1 MERHASWVPVV
12 AVMLIVVGLVTLA
25 APAPAHAFDPQLALA
40 LASAA
45 GAITMIT
52 VYLVVSNSREKDRAA
67 SMSGI
72 YTCREPESA
81 GPMGCAGPSR
91 PVSGASAIAEGPM
104 GAESHTGGGGMPMPT
119 EGPMASVGPMPT
131 AGPMVSAGPMPTAG
145 PMISV
150 GPMPSAADAALQSAA
165 SPMFADGRSAAELR
179 SGRSLVCPGGQA
191 AGPMGC
197 DGAMA
202 PAAGHSTRGSGA
214 SAPASMSSPYLGQ

>member
-52 VYLVVSNSREKDRAA
+52 VYLIVSNSREKDRAA
-67 SMSGI
+67 SMNGI
-72 YTCREPESA
+72 YTCREPESS

-91 PVSGASAIAEGPM
+91 PVPGASAIAEGPM
-104 GAESHTGGGGMPMPT
+104 GAESHTGGGGVPMSTAGPMASVGPMST
-119 EGPMASVGPMPT
+119 AGPMASVGPMPT
-131 AGPMVSAGPMPTAG
+131 
-145 PMISV
+145 
-150 GPMPSAADAALQSAA
+150 AADAALQSAA
-165 SPMFADGRSAAELR
+165 SPMFADGRSATELR
-179 SGRSLVCPGGQA
+179 SGRSLMCPGGQA

-202 PAAGHSTRGSGA
+202 PAVGHSTRGSSA